1 MWGSTRISRVAASHP
16 ITAPYWGHYI
26 YPSLCFSLST
36 RSISEWRNR
45 SYSAQCFWAFPFSI
59 SSSSSS
65 SSFFLLIGENGGVL
79 LHGVRCIGRGGGGTG
94 AEQEQQGPN
103 QHIFRLQFLQE
114 QLPPRI
120 FPHDGYAI
128 TSDLSLPFL
137 PLSDREGSRAIA
149 PLLPLDLRTSSVLSL
164 ICSFC
169 GFRVRSGRAFLNAF
183 CCCVLFVWF
192 LKFDRMESSVVYY
205 SLMHLIAQKFF

>member
-1 MWGSTRISRVAASHP
+1 MVQACEAVPGLVELQRRTRSQHHTEGTI
-16 ITAPYWGHYI
+16 YI
-26 YPSLCFSLST
+26 PPFVSLSPLVV
-36 RSISEWRNR
+36 SQSEEIVRTLL
-45 SYSAQCFWAFPFSI
+45 SASGHSHSPFPPPP
-59 SSSSSS
+59 SS

-183 CCCVLFVWF
+183 CCCVLFV
-192 LKFDRMESSVVYY
+192 
-205 SLMHLIAQKFF
+205 